1 MFRSAAFLALV
12 LSHVA
17 PTFSPRTEA
26 SRLLSSLGTRYD
38 IDPLLVVADVEHESR
53 WQESVINPSS
63 GTAGLMQI
71 QPEGRGCRGWDPNV
85 DACGEVRGSLLHWRE
100 NLRVGFVDFAA
111 ARRYCVAHEYGGLAV
126 QWLQMI
132 TGHDA
137 VRHSHCGYRNGKRLA
152 VPKSVRAL
160 MARRAELARLR

>member
-17 PTFSPRTEA
+17 PTFSPRAEA
-26 SRLLSSLGTRYD
+26 SRLLSSLGARYD
-38 IDPLLVVADVEHESR
+38 IDPLLVVADVDHESR
-53 WQESVINPSS
+53 WLPSAVNPSS
-63 GTAGLMQI
+63 GTVGLMQI
-71 QPEGRGCRGWDPNV
+71 LPVTATPAALAD
-85 DACGEVRGSLLHWRE
+85 WRI

-111 ARRYCVAHEYGGLAV
+111 ARRYCVAHGYGGLAV

-137 VRHSHCGYRNGKRLA
+137 VRHSHCGYRDGKRLV